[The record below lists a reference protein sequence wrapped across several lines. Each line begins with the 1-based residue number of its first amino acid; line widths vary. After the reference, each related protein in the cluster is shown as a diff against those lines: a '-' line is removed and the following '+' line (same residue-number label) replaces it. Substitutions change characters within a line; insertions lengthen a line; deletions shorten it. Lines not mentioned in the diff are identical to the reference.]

1 MKSKTCIDITEAV
14 DCVLERADIFN
25 RHNVDYYLSGT
36 GLAVDTDYRGSGNR
50 F

>member
-14 DCVLERADIFN
+14 AEIESRADIFN
-25 RHNVDYYLSGT
+25 RNNADYYLSGT
-36 GLAVDTDYRGSGNR
+36 GLAVDRKYCGIGDC